1 MSVFIN
7 LPSNI
12 IDVDS
17 ATSNVSTNP
26 VQNKVIVEAIT
37 GLFNA
42 TNYNIINGGTMT
54 VAQYETVQL
63 KEPITL
69 NNKIYY
75 CSGDD
80 ASYYYY
86 FTHYISGSSIKT
98 SLASIEKST
107 KLVSFIE
114 ATGSEYTE
122 QIVFST
128 KDDFPETGQENIL
141 YVDKQ
146 ERVSYLWNT
155 TSNTYESIVLE
166 SNPEYI
172 IQSVI

>member
-42 TNYNIINGGTMT
+42 TNYNVIDGGTMT
-54 VAQYETVQL
+54 AAQYETVQL

-69 NNKIYY
+69 NSKVYY
-75 CSGDD
+75 CSGEDL
-80 ASYYYY
+80 SYYYY
-86 FTHYISGSSIKT
+86 FTNYICQLKF
-98 SLASIEKST
+98 L
-107 KLVSFIE
+107 
-114 ATGSEYTE
+114 
-122 QIVFST
+122 
-128 KDDFPETGQENIL
+128 
-141 YVDKQ
+141 
-146 ERVSYLWNT
+146 RC
-155 TSNTYESIVLE
+155 
-166 SNPEYI
+166 I
-172 IQSVI
+172 IY